1 MKSKSIKIILPCMM
15 LLAFSHISLA
25 QVSIA
30 LTQPPSEKWN
40 IESLWNLTLTNLS
53 ANPQNVYLF
62 GTVEEMNKGMI
73 VECTTSAFIIAAN
86 YIGTVSYVDLL
97 PVDIN
102 YIGDENYQEIY
113 VQTNSLPA
121 GTYTI
126 CVYVKDVKTATE
138 LAKDC
143 YVLYISHPSPPELI
157 IPTDKAEISEA
168 YPNFLWLPTISTI
181 STDINYTLKV
191 VELLDEQIPYEAM
204 ESNLSWFKEKGI
216 SLTSFQYPISARQM
230 EAGKSYAWQVT
241 AFSNNHEIGESEV
254 FTFEIAE
261 EEDINIEMD
270 SLTVGCCI
278 NGYQIINFTIQNTY
292 DNNDTKLTEVKINGV
307 NENFAIPYPM
317 DISSFVSPSLPYSYL
332 PSFLSSSEG
341 RMNFTATIPC
351 IENMYTLA
359 LFAEGERLTN
369 NGLVSNSTVERDTLN
384 CNCCDNFITEVDSLN
399 VSQTN
404 VTDPF
409 LNSLGSYQ
417 LSGVF
422 TAGPN
427 PICKIQAEMLSYTYH
442 TYSINNPPNAENI
455 CTNCIWP
462 SSKYGNFKTT
472 ISSVGSLSP
481 TLTTIPPYTYSREII
496 WEGEPCNVNQIPFYI
511 TLLLPDAIP
520 LTDCCKDLIGMCI
533 KFSFTDTDCVT
544 CDTVRCFKI
553 SRSPFNFQVYNENSW
568 KNKRLYP
575 PLIEKPDQSIVQ
587 INKQQEIWRIPGI
600 HSSFDIPKGIP
611 ITASKKYSNLL
622 NK

>member
-216 SLTSFQYPISARQM
+216 PLTSFQYPISARQM
-230 EAGKSYAWQVT
+230 EAGKNYAWQVT
-241 AFSNNHEIGESEV
+241 AFSNNHEIGKSEV
-254 FTFEIAE
+254 WSFMFNPQFARWRIQLDTLEVSCTDVMGIYNFTLKFRNLNDPATNSAYGNDSYLVNWNIVLPTDATIINPLVPPALGSFPYNPSATYSVSGTISCSSPLTSVTMMVEMANNLNPIPGYMDQASIIDTIAPCPCDDCDSRHFIFLASKPLQIIFSDTILSFNQNITINTSPTKTIKSIVAELVYFSMVPENSYCIPCNKDAAKYGHFINGTNSMRWESMPKSFNFDITTPKLTPCCDAVFEWCIRYKIE
-261 EEDINIEMD
+261 FTDCTSCNKLLCYKKKIEGCVEVNVEDIN
-270 SLTVGCCI
+270 
-278 NGYQIINFTIQNTY
+278 QQ
-292 DNNDTKLTEVKINGV
+292 
-307 NENFAIPYPM
+307 
-317 DISSFVSPSLPYSYL
+317 
-332 PSFLSSSEG
+332 
-341 RMNFTATIPC
+341 
-351 IENMYTLA
+351 
-359 LFAEGERLTN
+359 
-369 NGLVSNSTVERDTLN
+369 
-384 CNCCDNFITEVDSLN
+384 
-399 VSQTN
+399 
-404 VTDPF
+404 
-409 LNSLGSYQ
+409 
-417 LSGVF
+417 
-422 TAGPN
+422 
-427 PICKIQAEMLSYTYH
+427 
-442 TYSINNPPNAENI
+442 INNNNNI
-455 CTNCIWP
+455 
-462 SSKYGNFKTT
+462 K
-472 ISSVGSLSP
+472 
-481 TLTTIPPYTYSREII
+481 
-496 WEGEPCNVNQIPFYI
+496 
-511 TLLLPDAIP
+511 
-520 LTDCCKDLIGMCI
+520 
-533 KFSFTDTDCVT
+533 
-544 CDTVRCFKI
+544 
-553 SRSPFNFQVYNENSW
+553 
-568 KNKRLYP
+568 
-575 PLIEKPDQSIVQ
+575 
-587 INKQQEIWRIPGI
+587 
-600 HSSFDIPKGIP
+600 
-611 ITASKKYSNLL
+611 
-622 NK
+622 